1 MHPLL
6 NIAIRAVRSAGNVII
21 RSIKHVEYS
30 NITIK
35 GYNNFISDMN
45 YLVERE
51 IIGVI
56 AKAYPEHAIMAKES
70 GNYGE
75 SNTVWIV
82 DPLDGAINFVHGLPH
97 YCVSIAVMI
106 HNKIEHGVI
115 YDPLREELFTAS
127 RGDGA
132 RLNNRRL
139 RVNKR
144 KNLINALL
152 ATGFSCKNLQYLAAF
167 SEVMNNFLIQAADV
181 RHTGSVALD
190 LAYVATGRL
199 DGYWEIDVA
208 KWNLAAGVLMI
219 EESGGVI
226 SDFIGGDNYINS
238 GNVVVGNVHVQ
249 RYILNEI
256 KPYLMEELKK

>member
-21 RSIKHVEYS
+21 RYIQHVEYLDI
-30 NITIK
+30 NMK
-35 GYNNFISDMN
+35 GYNNLISDMN
-45 YLVERE
+45 HLVERE
-51 IIGVI
+51 IISVI
-56 AKAYPEHAIMAKES
+56 AKAYPEHAIMAKIS
-70 GNYGE
+70 GNHGE
-75 SNTVWIV
+75 GNTVWII
-82 DPLDGAINFVHGLPH
+82 DPLDGITNFSHGLPH
-97 YCVSIAVMI
+97 YCASIGVMV

-144 KNLINALL
+144 KNLTDALL
-152 ATGFSCKNLQYLAAF
+152 ATGFSCKNQQHLHAF
-167 SEVMNNFLIQAADV
+167 LEMLNNLFIQAAGI
-181 RHTGSVALD
+181 RHTGSIALD

-199 DGYWEIDVA
+199 DGYWEIGLD

-226 SDFIGGDNYINS
+226 SDFVGGDNYINS
-238 GNVVVGNVHVQ
+238 GNVVVGNFHVQ
-249 RYILNEI
+249 RYILDVI
-256 KPYLMEELKK
+256 KPHLTEKLKI